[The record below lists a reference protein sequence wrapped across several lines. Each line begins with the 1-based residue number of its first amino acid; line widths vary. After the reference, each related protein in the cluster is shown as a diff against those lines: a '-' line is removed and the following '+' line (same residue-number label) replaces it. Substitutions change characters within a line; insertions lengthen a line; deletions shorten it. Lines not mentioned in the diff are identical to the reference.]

1 MIKAGELRHRI
12 EMGYYLDHRDEHGDP
27 KPRADKEWQRVA
39 YTQAAV
45 EGLRG
50 SHYFQ
55 AQQTVSQADHKITI
69 RYRQG
74 VRAGMI
80 VRHDGREFTI
90 QSALDEEG
98 RRRLLVLICREIEAS
113 GS

>member
-1 MIKAGELRHRI
+1 MMIKAGELRHRI
-12 EMGYYLDHRDEHGDP
+12 EIGRYINDRDEHGDP
-27 KPRADKEWQRVA
+27 KPKPKRWQRVA

-45 EGLRG
+45 EGLHG
-50 SHYFQ
+50 SYYFQ

-69 RYRQG
+69 RYHRG

-98 RRRLLVLICREIEAS
+98 RRRLLALTCREVEAS

>member
-1 MIKAGELRHRI
+1 MRAGELRHRVEI
-12 EMGYYLDHRDEHGDP
+12 GRYLDIRDEHGDP
-27 KPRADKEWQRVA
+27 KPGRKRWQPVA
-39 YTQAAV
+39 FVWAAV
-45 EGLRG
+45 EGLHG
-50 SHYFQ
+50 SYYFQ

-69 RYRQG
+69 RYRRG

-98 RRRLLVLICREIEAS
+98 RRRLLALTCREVEAS